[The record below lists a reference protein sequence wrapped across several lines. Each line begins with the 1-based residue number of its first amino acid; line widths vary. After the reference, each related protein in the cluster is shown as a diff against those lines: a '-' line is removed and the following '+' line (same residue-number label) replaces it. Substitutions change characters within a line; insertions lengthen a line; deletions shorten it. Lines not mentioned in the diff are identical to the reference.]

1 MAEYSHEDV
10 SIEQREHEL
19 ASNVR
24 FMKDLAV
31 LDLGLQNVVG
41 YLPGDQDLE
50 RLLVSHNTE
59 A

>member
-1 MAEYSHEDV
+1 
-10 SIEQREHEL
+10 
-19 ASNVR
+19 
-24 FMKDLAV
+24 MKDLAV